1 MSIKSITPPSLR
13 SRTFLAFLAL
23 LFSIFLIIAF
33 FQGGAF
39 GAVQP
44 SSLTATPWLTHLLM
58 DKKGSDRIEL
68 NGLRLNQQ
76 AGFQEIRETRFNE
89 YLRELDRMVASRL
102 AVDRAA

>member
-1 MSIKSITPPSLR
+1 MTIKSITPPSQR

-23 LFSIFLIIAF
+23 LFSIFLIIAS

-44 SSLTATPWLTHLLM
+44 LSVTATPWLTHLLM
-58 DKKGSDRIEL
+58 DKKGSEEFGL
-68 NGLRLNQQ
+68 NGQRLNQHV
-76 AGFQEIRETRFNE
+76 GFQEIPQTRFGE